1 MHKIIKN
8 AFHDVQISIKFAQK
22 NVHMN
27 TLLEQSEYLLSNT
40 TLDFKRFLFN
50 EIKWNNHLIGIKGAR
65 GTGKTTLSLQ
75 WLKEQNLPVTKAAY
89 FSLDDLYFTNHSLKE
104 TIAQFHK
111 QGGKMLVLD
120 EVHKYKNWSTEIK
133 NIYDI
138 YTGIKII
145 FTGSSI
151 IDISRQEGDLSRRA
165 VVYELPGLS
174 YREFL
179 SLKYNLHLS
188 VFSLNDILKDAS
200 ALKKQL
206 PNSFRPLEYFNEYL
220 QTGYYPFMMED
231 KETVHQKINQLIRTI
246 VEYDMAELK
255 DFDIR
260 NAKKILQLMYVISQ
274 QVPFKPNLVTLAEKT
289 NIHRNS
295 LNNYLHY
302 MEQAKLISLLQPAGK
317 STAVLQKPEKIY
329 LNNTNLLYALA
340 EQQVD
345 KGNLRET
352 FFLSQLNAVSKIAM
366 PKQGDFFVDNKYT
379 FEVGGKDKSIK
390 QIAGIKNAWVVKD
403 DLEFPVGNELPLWMF
418 GLLY

>member
-1 MHKIIKN
+1 M
-8 AFHDVQISIKFAQK
+8 
-22 NVHMN
+22 NV
-27 TLLEQSEYLLSNT
+27 LLEQSEYLLSNT

-50 EIKWNNHLIGIKGAR
+50 EIKWNNRLVGIKGAR
-65 GTGKTTLSLQ
+65 GTGKTTLLLQ
-75 WLKEQNLPVTKAAY
+75 WLKQQDLPVTKAAY
-89 FSLDDLYFTNHSLKE
+89 FSLDDLYFTNNSLKE
-104 TIAQFHK
+104 TVAQFHK
-111 QGGKMLVLD
+111 LGGKILVLD

-151 IDISRQEGDLSRRA
+151 IDISRQQGDLSRRA
-165 VVYELPGLS
+165 IIYELPGLS

-179 SLKYNLHLS
+179 SLKYNLQLP
-188 VFSLNDILKDAS
+188 VFSLNEILKDAS
-200 ALKKQL
+200 TLKKQL
-206 PNSFRPLEYFNEYL
+206 PISFRPLEYFNEYL

-260 NAKKILQLMYVISQ
+260 NAKKILQLMYVIAQ
-274 QVPFKPNLVTLAEKT
+274 QVPFKPNLVALAEKT
-289 NIHRNS
+289 SIHRNS

-302 MEQAKLISLLQPAGK
+302 LEQAKLISLLQPAGK
-317 STAVLQKPEKIY
+317 SVASLQKPEKIY

-340 EQQVD
+340 EKQVD

-352 FFLSQLNAVSKIAM
+352 FFLSQLNAVHKIAM
-366 PKQGDFFVDNKYT
+366 PKQVDFFVDNKYT
-379 FEVGGKDKSIK
+379 FEVGGKDKSKK

-403 DLEFPVGNELPLWMF
+403 DLEFPVGNNLPLWMF
-418 GLLY
+418 GCLY

>member
-1 MHKIIKN
+1 VHKIINN
-8 AFHDVQISIKFAQK
+8 AFQNVQISIKFAQM

-50 EIKWNNHLIGIKGAR
+50 EIKWNNRLLGIKGAR

-75 WLKEQNLPVTKAAY
+75 WLKQQNLPVTKAAY
-89 FSLDDLYFTNHSLKE
+89 FSLDDLYFTNHTLKE
-104 TIAQFHK
+104 TITQFHK
-111 QGGKMLVLD
+111 QGGKILVLD

-165 VVYELPGLS
+165 IVYELPGLS

-179 SLKYNLHLS
+179 SLKYNLQLP
-188 VFSLNDILKDAS
+188 VFSLNEILKDAA

-206 PNSFRPLEYFNEYL
+206 PNSFRPLEFFNEYL
-220 QTGYYPFMMED
+220 LTGYYPFMMED
-231 KETVHQKINQLIRTI
+231 NETVHQKINQLIRTI

-302 MEQAKLISLLQPAGK
+302 LEQAKLISLLQPAGK

-352 FFLSQLNAVSKIAM
+352 FFLSQLTAVSKIAM

-418 GLLY
+418 GCLY